1 MTQADPPGSTGSA
14 RGNGAPD
21 AAGYYRAALS
31 GERLQRVYAIAP
43 PRVRRCLQAEID
55 YLRARLGPSDD
66 VLELGCGYGR
76 VMLELAPRV
85 RGIMGVDLAPESLE
99 LGRKLAGG
107 DSRVEF
113 LEMNALDLTFPDN
126 LFDAVVC
133 VQNGI
138 CAFRVNPEKL
148 VLEALRVTRRGGRA
162 IFSSYAAGFWPHRL
176 EWFELQAREGLV
188 GEIDRERT
196 GGGLIVCK
204 DGFRAGTMEVG
215 DFQSLCARLRLQAEI
230 VEVDGSSVFCAI
242 LKR

>member
-1 MTQADPPGSTGSA
+1 MTIADDGV
-14 RGNGAPD
+14 RGPRD
-21 AAGYYRAALS
+21 AVSYYLGGLS
-31 GERLQRVYAIAP
+31 GDRLRRAYAIAP
-43 PRVRRCLQAEID
+43 PRVRRYLQAEID
-55 YLRARLGPSDD
+55 YLRERLRPTDE

-85 RGIMGVDLAPESLE
+85 HGIIGVDLAPDSLE
-99 LGRKLAGG
+99 LGRKLGNG
-107 DSRVEF
+107 DPRMEF
-113 LEMNALDLTFPDN
+113 LEMNALDLTFPDH

-148 VLEALRVTRRGGRA
+148 VLEALRVTRHGGLA
-162 IFSSYAAGFWPHRL
+162 FFSSYAPAFWPHRL

-188 GEIDRERT
+188 GEIDPERT
-196 GGGLIVCK
+196 GNGVIACK

-215 DFQSLCARLRLQAEI
+215 DFQALCARLRLRAEI

-242 LKR
+242 LKS